1 MYLSN
6 CFKSL
11 FNFLKNKCLV
21 ILTVSNFFFVLLLRD
36 KVLPVE
42 LILLNRDVGANG
54 GIGGDR
60 VDL

>member
-1 MYLSN
+1 MIASYSD
-6 CFKSL
+6 
-11 FNFLKNKCLV
+11 CLV
-21 ILTVSNFFFVLLLRD
+21 ILTVNNFFFVLLLRD